1 MADVKTLADTIAD
14 IRDGVVSAEDVVNSC
29 LARIEKVDKDIGA
42 WAFLDADHARGQA
55 RQLDEMR
62 RNGQP
67 LGPLHGIPVG
77 VKDIFDT
84 ADMPTEDGTVLH
96 AGRKPHDDCTVVA
109 ALRQAGA
116 IIMGKT
122 TTTELAVM
130 NPSKTRNPL
139 APERS
144 PGGSSS
150 GSAAA
155 VASGMV
161 PLAVGSQTNG
171 STIRPAAYCGVV
183 GYKPTHGLI
192 SRRGVLSQSRTLD
205 QVGVFAGSIADAAL
219 LAETL
224 MLFDPGDLDMRPQAR
239 PQLSVLAASEPPLP
253 PKLAFVKTPAWDQ
266 AEESTRAAFAELV
279 DFLGDSVVETPLP
292 SMFDHAADAHRT
304 IHEADLAVSYDREYD
319 EGRDKLS
326 PSLREMIE
334 RGQQVKAADYIR
346 GLARIPLFNREAD
359 EIFKGYDAILTPATT
374 GEAPRLDTTG
384 NPIFCTIWTLL
395 GLPAISLP
403 LMQGIDGLPL
413 GVQLVGPQ
421 GNDGRLLR
429 TAQWLTDRVAKSS
442 TGRKKKRAR

>member
-29 LARIEKVDKDIGA
+29 LARIEEVDKDIGA
-42 WAFLDADHARGQA
+42 WAFLDAEHARGQA

-62 RNGQP
+62 QNGQP

-96 AGRKPHDDCTVVA
+96 AGRNPHDDCTVVI

-130 NPSKTRNPL
+130 SPSKTRNPL

-161 PLAVGSQTNG
+161 PLAVGTQTNG
-171 STIRPAAYCGVV
+171 STIRPAAYCGIV

-224 MLFDPGDLDMRPQAR
+224 MLFDPGDLDMRPHAR
-239 PQLSVLAASEPPLP
+239 PPLSALAALEPPLP
-253 PKLAFVKTPAWDQ
+253 PKLAFVKTPVWDQ
-266 AEESTRAAFAELV
+266 AEDATQAAFAELV

-292 SMFDHAADAHRT
+292 STFDHAVDAHRI
-304 IHEADLAVSYDREYD
+304 IHEADLAVSYAREYD

-334 RGQQVKAADYIR
+334 RGQQVKAVDYVR
-346 GLARIPLFNREAD
+346 SLARIPLFNREVD
-359 EIFKGYDAILTPATT
+359 EIFKSCDAILTPATT

-384 NPIFCTIWTLL
+384 SPIFCTIWTLL

-413 GVQLVGPQ
+413 GVQLVGPH
-421 GNDGRLLR
+421 GYDGRLLR
-429 TAQWLTDRVAKSS
+429 TAQWLTERVAKSS